1 MAIVIDTAVG
11 GSSDER
17 QATRCVAA
25 QQTKVSAP
33 RFGILKVTPHM
44 HIKKQR
50 LLTPGPTP
58 LYPPA
63 LHAMM
68 ASDIHHRTEDF
79 RKAYRSCLADLK
91 EVMGTANDVLMF
103 AASGTGAMDA
113 TVSNLFSK
121 GDKVIVC
128 VAGKFGERWAE
139 IAKAYGL
146 DAKVL
151 TVPYGQAV
159 SADQVAS
166 ALAEDPAVKAVFVQ
180 ASETSTGAAH
190 DVKAMGAAVARTGA
204 ILIVDAIT
212 GIGTMPLDIDGWG
225 LDVVIG
231 GSQKAFMIPPGLA
244 FLSISPKAWKFADTA
259 TLPHYYFNL
268 KKEKKSGDAGE
279 SSWTPS
285 TALILAMAEALR
297 YVKQIGMAHLVENAQ
312 MLAAATRA
320 AVVRL
325 GLDLFAPDSPG
336 SSVTAVRAP
345 AGMDSGIIVKE
356 FKNRFGAIIANGQG
370 SMKGQIFRIAHLGYF
385 DFSDLFAM
393 IAGLEIILNAN
404 GFPVT
409 YGTGVAAVQEAYEHA
424 AVKPQPVGA

>member
-1 MAIVIDTAVG
+1 
-11 GSSDER
+11 
-17 QATRCVAA
+17 
-25 QQTKVSAP
+25 
-33 RFGILKVTPHM
+33 M

-79 RKAYRSCLADLK
+79 RKVYRSALADLK
-91 EVMGTANDVLMF
+91 EVMGTTNDVLMF

-113 TVSNLFSK
+113 AVSNLFSR

-146 DAKVL
+146 DATVL
-151 TVPYGQAV
+151 TVPYGEVVAPE
-159 SADQVAS
+159 QVEA
-166 ALAEDPAVKAVFVQ
+166 ALAAEPASRGVFVQ

-190 DVKAMGAAVARTGA
+190 DVRAMARAVGKTGA
-204 ILIVDAIT
+204 IFVVDAIT
-212 GIGTMPLDIDGWG
+212 GLGTMPQDIDGWG

-244 FLSISPKAWKFADTA
+244 FMSVSPKAWSFADTA
-259 TLPHYYFNL
+259 SLPHFYFNL

-285 TALILAMAEALR
+285 TALILALAEALE
-297 YVKQIGMAHLVENAQ
+297 YVKQIGMPHLIENAEL
-312 MLAAATRA
+312 LARATRA
-320 AVVRL
+320 AVEKL
-325 GLDLFAPDSPG
+325 GLELFAPDSPG
-336 SSVTAVRAP
+336 SSVTAVKAP
-345 AGMDSGIIVKE
+345 RNLDSSVIVKE
-356 FKNRFGAIIANGQG
+356 FRSRFGAVIANGQG

-385 DFSDLFAM
+385 DFADLFAV
-393 IAGLEIILNAN
+393 IAELEIILHAN
-404 GFPVT
+404 GYPVEF
-409 YGTGVAAVQEAYEHA
+409 GTGVAAVQNVYSEVAVAQQAVHA
-424 AVKPQPVGA
+424 

>member
-1 MAIVIDTAVG
+1 M
-11 GSSDER
+11 
-17 QATRCVAA
+17 
-25 QQTKVSAP
+25 SA
-33 RFGILKVTPHM
+33 ILKDYILTM

-113 TVSNLFSK
+113 SVSNLFSR

-128 VAGKFGERWAE
+128 TAGKFGERWAE

-146 DAKVL
+146 DANVL
-151 TVPYGQAV
+151 TVPYGQVV
-159 SADQVAS
+159 SPQQVEA
-166 ALAEDPAVKAVFVQ
+166 ALAKEPATKGVFVQ

-190 DVKAMGAAVARTGA
+190 DVRAMAAA
-204 ILIVDAIT
+204 ISRADAIFVVDAIT
-212 GIGTMPLDIDGWG
+212 GLGTMPLDIDGWG

-244 FLSISPKAWKFADTA
+244 FLSISPKAWRFAETA
-259 TLPHYYFNL
+259 TLPHYYFNF

-285 TALILAMAEALR
+285 TALILALAEALR
-297 YVKQIGMAHLVENAQ
+297 YVKQIGMSKLVENAQ
-312 MLAAATRA
+312 LLAEATRA
-320 AVVRL
+320 AVKRL
-325 GLDLFAPDSPG
+325 GLELFAPDSPG
-336 SSVTAVRAP
+336 SSVTAVKSP
-345 AGMDSGIIVKE
+345 AGLDSGVIVKE
-356 FKNRFGAIIANGQG
+356 FKSRFGAVITNGQG
-370 SMKGQIFRIAHLGYF
+370 SMKGQIFRLAHLGYF
-385 DFSDLFAM
+385 DFADLFAI

-404 GFPVT
+404 GFPVK
-409 YGTGVAAVQEAYEHA
+409 YGSGVAAVQEVYESV
-424 AVKPQPVGA
+424 AVKPLVNA